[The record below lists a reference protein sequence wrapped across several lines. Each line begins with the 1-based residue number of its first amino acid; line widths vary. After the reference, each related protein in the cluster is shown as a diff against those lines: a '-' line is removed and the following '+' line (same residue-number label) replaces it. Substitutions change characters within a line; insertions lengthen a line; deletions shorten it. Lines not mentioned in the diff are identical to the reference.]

1 MRVILCLA
9 SLYCLCCA
17 LASLLQGE
25 SGFAAWMAFF
35 SIGFAAVASALAPRT

>member
-1 MRVILCLA
+1 MRVMLSLA

-25 SGFAAWMAFF
+25 WVFAAWMAVY
-35 SIGFAAVASALAPRT
+35 SIGLAAVAGAMAHRT